1 MKEEEGVDVG
11 EGEEEGRSAKGPE
24 AGAHPLSRALFL
36 CLSVSL
42 SLKCRG
48 Y

>member
-11 EGEEEGRSAKGPE
+11 EGEEGRSAKGPE